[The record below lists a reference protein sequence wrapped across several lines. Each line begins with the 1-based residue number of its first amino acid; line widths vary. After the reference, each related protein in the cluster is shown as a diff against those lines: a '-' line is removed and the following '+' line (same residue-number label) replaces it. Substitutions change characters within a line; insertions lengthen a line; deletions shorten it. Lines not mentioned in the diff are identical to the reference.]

1 MSNFIDNI
9 PNKKTNDFTPITDFD
24 NFRDINKLIE
34 GFAIIDNED
43 LEHSSYNT
51 RPSYKNEKKNRHVE
65 FLPSSLNDK
74 IDAIIKKEINAD
86 KPEQYVVLAKNDNE
100 TDKFLLDNHI
110 NHVENTY
117 TKQNDSIDNSSKN
130 NKKKMDVVTNVYIG
144 SLTIVALFL
153 VYRFIQKSK

>member
-9 PNKKTNDFTPITDFD
+9 PNKKTNDFRPITDFD
-24 NFRDINKLIE
+24 NFRDINTLIE

-43 LEHSSYNT
+43 LEHSPYNT
-51 RPSYKNEKKNRHVE
+51 RPSYKNEKKNRHVD

-86 KPEQYVVLAKNDNE
+86 KSEKYVVLAKNNNE
-100 TDKFLLDNHI
+100 SDKFLLDNHR
-110 NHVENTY
+110 NHLENSD
-117 TKQNDSIDNSSKN
+117 TKQNDSNEESP
-130 NKKKMDVVTNVYIG
+130 KKMDVVTNIYIG
-144 SLTIVALFL
+144 SLTVVALFL